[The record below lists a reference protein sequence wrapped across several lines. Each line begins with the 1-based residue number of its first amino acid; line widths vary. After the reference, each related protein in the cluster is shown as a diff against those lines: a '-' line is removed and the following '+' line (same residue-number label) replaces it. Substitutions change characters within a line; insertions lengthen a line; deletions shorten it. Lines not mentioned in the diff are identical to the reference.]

1 MRKLKFLF
9 TSTNE
14 DSSKICNFCVFTF
27 HTATTEEEKVVS
39 GKKSSDISSSMIEIA
54 YNPTL
59 VPIDMDDFEDD
70 FEEILIPLFNLW
82 ERVKPHF
89 GSIYLPL
96 I

>member
-1 MRKLKFLF
+1 MFA
-9 TSTNE
+9 STNE
-14 DSSKICNFCVFTF
+14 ESSKICNFCVFAC
-27 HTATTEEEKVVS
+27 HTATAAEEEKVVS

-59 VPIDMDDFEDD
+59 VPMDMDDFEDD

-82 ERVKPHF
+82 ERVKPLF
-89 GSIYLPL
+89 WKISFWLSL